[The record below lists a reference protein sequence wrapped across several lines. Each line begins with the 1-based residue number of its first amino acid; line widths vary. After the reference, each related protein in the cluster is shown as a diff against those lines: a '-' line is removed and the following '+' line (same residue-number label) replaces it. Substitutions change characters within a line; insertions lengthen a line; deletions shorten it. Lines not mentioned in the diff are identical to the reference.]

1 MSTESRRKK
10 LIVHNKDDR
19 YLGIWCL
26 LLKKQTP
33 KSSACIYIFS
43 LVFCLF
49 LFPYLQALLVLKVQ
63 FVTCRINKEASG
75 RSANSHQSSTETEL
89 RYCEPRPWSSTDSDS
104 SLRNLKPAVTKA
116 SSFSG
121 ISVLSR
127 GDSSGSSKSTGR
139 LSKTGTAAW
148 AGSGG
153 WAGWAWLLFGW
164 VGSCVP
170 FPQAAHTQHLQTR
183 PYSPNVAKRV
193 NTSDFGRRIFK
204 CVVDGLKFNAFHL
217 MQRVWKCFLPEIF
230 LYEIVGVQLFGSSGA
245 KLHCFSTVRKL
256 HCYPSSSDTTALKP
270 MNW

>member
-19 YLGIWCL
+19 YLGIWCF

-33 KSSACIYIFS
+33 KSSACIYLFS
-43 LVFCLF
+43 LVFFFTF
-49 LFPYLQALLVLKVQ
+49 LVCFFSLILQALLVLKVQ

-148 AGSGG
+148 GSLWG
-153 WAGWAWLLFGW
+153 LSW
-164 VGSCVP
+164 VGRLLHAIPSGCT
-170 FPQAAHTQHLQTR
+170 HTYRQTR
-183 PYSPNVAKRV
+183 PYSPNVTNGV
-193 NTSDFGRRIFK
+193 NSSSFGRRIFK
-204 CVVDGLKFNAFHL
+204 CVVDCLKFNAFHL
-217 MQRVWKCFLPEIF
+217 TQRVWKCFLPEIF
-230 LYEIVGVQLFGSSGA
+230 LYKIVGVQVFGSGGA
-245 KLHCFSTVRKL
+245 KLHCISTVRKL